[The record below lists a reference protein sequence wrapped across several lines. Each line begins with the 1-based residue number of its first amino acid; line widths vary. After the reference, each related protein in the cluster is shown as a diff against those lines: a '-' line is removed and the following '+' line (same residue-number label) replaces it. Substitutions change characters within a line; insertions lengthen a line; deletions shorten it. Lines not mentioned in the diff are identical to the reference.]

1 MKKTI
6 PLFAPLIFF
15 ALTSCAYFGVSAK
28 KDYEALT
35 KDSSVATAGWAIYKK
50 NCVSCHGEM
59 LDGLVGPD
67 LTDERWKYGDGT
79 VPAIMDTVTEGV
91 EKNGM
96 PSWKQKLSKDDI
108 ETVAIFVRSKRGS
121 NEGRPES
128 SAH

>member
-1 MKKTI
+1 MKNLI
-6 PLFAPLIFF
+6 LLFLAM
-15 ALTSCAYFGVSAK
+15 TSCAYLGLNET
-28 KDYEALT
+28 KDYEALV
-35 KDSSVATAGWAIYKK
+35 KDSKITSAGQSIFKK

-79 VPAIMDTVTEGV
+79 VPAIMITVTEGV

-96 PSWKQKLSKDDI
+96 PSWKEKLTREDI
-108 ETVAIFVRSKRGS
+108 ETVAVFVRSRRGS